1 MPASRLWKREAGKP
15 AWVEIHQKMSNF
27 SAKLVQNRVKYA
39 DSWLWY
45 IAAWSPLQ
53 YIYGQ
58 HSIDPAEGLAS
69 KYDLVGVFVWAF
81 RSSPYVTTQAIR
93 QTTSCLR
100 QLHTI
105 KSPKCMKNPII
116 LPLLTILYTPS
127 LTMMPGLAWVWKAV
141 RDGRI

>member
-1 MPASRLWKREAGKP
+1 MFLYG
-15 AWVEIHQKMSNF
+15 QTLGFGM
-27 SAKLVQNRVKYA
+27 L
-39 DSWLWY
+39 DSWLWHV
-45 IAAWSPLQ
+45 AAWSPFQ

-58 HSIDPAEGLAS
+58 HTMVSEGPGS
-69 KYDLVGVFVWAF
+69 MYDLMGEFVWALCS
-81 RSSPYVTTQAIR
+81 RPYVTTQAIR